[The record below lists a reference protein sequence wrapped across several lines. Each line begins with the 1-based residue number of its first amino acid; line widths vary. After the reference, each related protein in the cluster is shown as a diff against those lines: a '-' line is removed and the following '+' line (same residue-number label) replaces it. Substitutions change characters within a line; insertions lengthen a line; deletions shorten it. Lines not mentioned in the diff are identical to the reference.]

1 MNTGTQ
7 SVSEVLLQGTARY
20 QKQTP
25 VSQAGLIAKVPV
37 SETPKVEKYTIKPM
51 AKSWEEL
58 EKILA
63 QVINFEGVWAR
74 ARELYD
80 QGYGAELETLA
91 GIAQE
96 IHRNKYPYQLFAA
109 SISKAKG
116 NWETITLKVV
126 HDTWEVRQNAD
137 TVMQKL
143 ALKAESFKAILSLAW
158 KLKGTIMRYLGL
170 ATEGGQGIKNP
181 AGYFLTIAKRNM
193 PATAAT

>member
-1 MNTGTQ
+1 
-7 SVSEVLLQGTARY
+7 
-20 QKQTP
+20 
-25 VSQAGLIAKVPV
+25 
-37 SETPKVEKYTIKPM
+37 M
-51 AKSWEEL
+51 AKSWEDL

-63 QVINFEGVWAR
+63 QVINFDGVWAR

-91 GIAQE
+91 GIALE
-96 IHRNKYPYQLFAA
+96 THREKYPYQLFAA
-109 SISKAKG
+109 SISKIKG

-137 TVMQKL
+137 AVMQKL
-143 ALKAESFKAILSLAW
+143 AFKAESFKAILSLAW
-158 KLKGTIMRYLGL
+158 KLKGTIMRFLGL

-193 PATAAT
+193 PVPAAT

>member
-7 SVSEVLLQGTARY
+7 SVSEVFSRNAARY
-20 QKQTP
+20 QKQTQELQP
-25 VSQAGLIAKVPV
+25 GLIAKAQVI
-37 SETPKVEKYTIKPM
+37 ETPKVEKYVIKPL
-51 AKSWEEL
+51 AKSWEDL
-58 EKILA
+58 ENILA
-63 QVINFEGVWAR
+63 QVINFDGVWAR

-91 GIAQE
+91 GIALE
-96 IHRNKYPYQLFAA
+96 THREKYPYQLFAA
-109 SISKAKG
+109 SIGKVKG

-137 TVMQKL
+137 AVMQKL
-143 ALKAESFKAILSLAW
+143 DFKAESFKAILSLAW
-158 KLKGTIMRYLGL
+158 KLKGTIMRFLGL

-193 PATAAT
+193 PVPAAA